1 MPDPKKSLWVC
12 VALALASGPGLV
24 GQEQSLQKGGGDE
37 TGQYEVVA
45 NWPKPL
51 PNHEGWV
58 PGPIVA
64 VFAESADRVFFVQRG
79 EMPAPKGRGGAFL
92 PIYGAPGRP
101 AGDAYQPNAPLRREH
116 FVNVADR
123 NGNIV
128 ETWTQWDKHWEGSR
142 GPHHIKINPYD
153 PEKHVWIIDDDLQQV
168 FEFTNDGNRLVMTL
182 GERLVRGND
191 GSHFGRPTDIAFL
204 PDGTFFV
211 ADGYQNQRVL
221 KFDKNGKLLMTWG
234 KEGSGPGEF
243 RSPVHA
249 IAIDNERRLYVA
261 DRGNSRLQVFDENG
275 KHLDTWP
282 NIRDPYHVH
291 VGTDQSVW
299 VVDGT
304 TNKFLKF
311 DRNGRLLSSWGTYG
325 QFPGGLW
332 AVHQFSVDSEG
343 NLYTAEASNGRIQ
356 KFRARPGADPAQVI
370 PPEPRL
376 PRRVGS

>member
-1 MPDPKKSLWVC
+1 
-12 VALALASGPGLV
+12 
-24 GQEQSLQKGGGDE
+24 
-37 TGQYEVVA
+37 
-45 NWPKPL
+45 
-51 PNHEGWV
+51 
-58 PGPIVA
+58 
-64 VFAESADRVFFVQRG
+64 
-79 EMPAPKGRGGAFL
+79 
-92 PIYGAPGRP
+92 
-101 AGDAYQPNAPLRREH
+101 
-116 FVNVADR
+116 VNVADR

-142 GPHHIKINPYD
+142 GPHHITINPYD

-168 FEFTNDGNRLVMTL
+168 FKFTNDGKRLVMTL

-249 IAIDNERRLYVA
+249 IAIDNERHLYVV
-261 DRGNSRLQVFDENG
+261 DRGNSRIQVFDENG

-311 DRNGRLLSSWGTYG
+311 DKNGRLLYSWGTYG

-356 KFRARPGADPAQVI
+356 KFRPRPGADPAKVI